1 MPIPPL
7 YASLLASSYGMAPS
21 LNRAS
26 YVLKIWLRLP
36 WEHHLVVP
44 PGWFMGSVLTT
55 EIFS

>member
-7 YASLLASSYGMAPS
+7 YAFILASSYGMAPS
-21 LNRAS
+21 LSRVS
-26 YVLKIWLRLP
+26 HVLEIWLHLP
-36 WEHHLVVP
+36 CEHHLVVP